1 MQTSLSSSQPK
12 KIALALSGGGIRA
25 IVFHLGVL
33 SYLAEQQRLEEI
45 THISTVSGGSLV
57 MGLIFQHAN
66 MKWPTSQQFLNFIRP
81 QIKRLLCEKSL
92 MAGSLKQFL
101 NPLNLKHLFSRAH
114 ILSKAIQAEWGIG
127 CDLQELPEHP
137 EWSINATVGETGKRF
152 RFKKNDLGDYDSGY
166 CKTIEHAFPLCD
178 AMAISAAFPV
188 GIGPLAI
195 ESQKFTWYK
204 RKWNEPPEMAKPIT
218 LRHKQLHLY
227 DGGVYDN
234 LGLEGF
240 FDIAQQEKKAKL
252 SEDTLLIVS
261 DAGSPLDEQVP
272 SLYKLVTRFMHLIDI
287 IYNQNRS
294 LRVRSL
300 VAYLRKEKHRGVYL
314 PIKTKI
320 PQSHGVDEF
329 AMQFPTS
336 LQKLSQEEF
345 DKLYQH
351 GYNVC
356 RKYYFFIAD
365 ENIGSGKSAMDI
377 F

>member
-1 MQTSLSSSQPK
+1 
-12 KIALALSGGGIRA
+12 
-25 IVFHLGVL
+25 
-33 SYLAEQQRLEEI
+33 
-45 THISTVSGGSLV
+45 
-57 MGLIFQHAN
+57 
-66 MKWPTSQQFLNFIRP
+66 
-81 QIKRLLCEKSL
+81 
-92 MAGSLKQFL
+92 
-101 NPLNLKHLFSRAH
+101 
-114 ILSKAIQAEWGIG
+114 
-127 CDLQELPEHP
+127 
-137 EWSINATVGETGKRF
+137 
-152 RFKKNDLGDYDSGY
+152 
-166 CKTIEHAFPLCD
+166 
-178 AMAISAAFPV
+178 MAISAAFPV

-204 RKWNEPPEMAKPIT
+204 RKWNEPSEMAEPIT
-218 LRHKQLHLY
+218 LRHKHLHLY

-300 VAYLRKEKHRGVYL
+300 VAYLRRHKNRGVYL

-320 PQSHGVDEF
+320 PQSNGTDEF

-336 LQKLSQEEF
+336 LQKLSEEEF

-356 RKYYFFIAD
+356 RKYYFFITD
-365 ENIGSGKSAMDI
+365 ENVGSGKSVMDI